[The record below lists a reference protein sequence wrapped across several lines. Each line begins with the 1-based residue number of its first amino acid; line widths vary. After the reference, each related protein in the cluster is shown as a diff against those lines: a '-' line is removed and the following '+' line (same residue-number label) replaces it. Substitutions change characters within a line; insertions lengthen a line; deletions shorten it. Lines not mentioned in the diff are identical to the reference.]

1 MLAVYKK
8 ELKGFFNGMMGYVF
22 CAFLL
27 VVAGV
32 LTMDYCLGPEPTN
45 TFEYIY
51 GNMPIVYIIII
62 PILAMNTIAGEMR
75 NKTDQMLYTSPV
87 SITKIVMGKYLAMCT
102 VLLIP
107 LAITAIY
114 PFILTTYGN
123 IAIWT
128 CLASMFSFFL
138 LGCSLIAVCMFVS
151 SLTESQI
158 LSAVISFG
166 VLFLLYTAS
175 SLQYYIGRT
184 ELSSAAFFCAVAA
197 IFGFV
202 VRKVTRSIGTGIG
215 FAAILIAGVAFMYFK
230 MPETLCDAA
239 TKLVGIFAAFTKIE
253 NFIGGIFDLNII
265 VYYLSI
271 ILFFNYLCVQSIDK
285 RRWS

>member
-1 MLAVYKK
+1 
-8 ELKGFFNGMMGYVF
+8 MMGYVF

-151 SLTESQI
+151 SLTENQLIAAI
-158 LSAVISFG
+158 LGI
-166 VLFLLYTAS
+166 AS
-175 SLQYYIGRT
+175 SLGLYLLGSLVGMIPA
-184 ELSSAAFFCAVAA
+184 SAIA
-197 IFGFV
+197 
-202 VRKVTRSIGTGIG
+202 SLIG
-215 FAAILIAGVAFMYFK
+215 FAVLAVILTAIVYLLMRNYVITSIVGCVTVIPLAVAYIINSEAFASLFPK
-230 MPETLCDAA
+230 TLEYLALFDRFYSF
-239 TKLVGIFAAFTKIE
+239 L
-253 NFIGGIFDLNII
+253 GGIFDVGAI
-265 VYYLSI
+265 VYYISFAI
-271 ILFFNYLCVQSIDK
+271 FFIFLTVQSFDK